1 MSNAA
6 IAIRSRLLANASVVA
21 LVSDRAYVA
30 ELPQSEAAN
39 MPRSSVVIRLTGGIV
54 QSHFLPYLPQ
64 RLDVIAYG
72 STFGEADDLDR
83 AIAQDLHML
92 DGATYDGVAIRG
104 VDVGGSYTARDPTFG
119 WPYQWRT
126 YDVHAITMSE

>member
-54 QSHFLPYLPQ
+54 Q
-64 RLDVIAYG
+64 
-72 STFGEADDLDR
+72 
-83 AIAQDLHML
+83 
-92 DGATYDGVAIRG
+92 
-104 VDVGGSYTARDPTFG
+104 
-119 WPYQWRT
+119 
-126 YDVHAITMSE
+126 